1 VRHEKAFKSAL
12 LRGCQF
18 STRTIVER
26 ITDPRLSKYAA
37 GMCRARAL
45 IWDS

>member
-12 LRGCQF
+12 LRGCQL

-26 ITDPRLSKYAA
+26 ITGPRLSKYAA
-37 GMCRARAL
+37 
-45 IWDS
+45 